1 MRLRSAIF
9 DMDGTLLDSM
19 HIWNDI
25 GPNTLRSLGIE
36 PEPDLH
42 QRLKTMTNRDG
53 AQYCKDRYHM
63 TQSVDEII
71 AMTEAQVEDFY
82 THRVQPKA
90 GAEQFLSLLKLEG
103 ASMYV
108 ATNTDRR
115 LAEMGLR
122 HAGIDGYF
130 QGLLTCAEAGA
141 GKAESPIIYQKAMRR
156 MRSSLR
162 DTVVF
167 EDAVHAI
174 RTAKAAG
181 FRVCAIYDPSAE
193 DEQSEIQA
201 LADVYIRSFEE
212 LFEANSLL

>member
-1 MRLRSAIF
+1 
-9 DMDGTLLDSM
+9 
-19 HIWNDI
+19 
-25 GPNTLRSLGIE
+25 
-36 PEPDLH
+36 
-42 QRLKTMTNRDG
+42 
-53 AQYCKDRYHM
+53 M
-63 TQSVDEII
+63 TQTVDEII

-103 ASMYV
+103 VSMYV

-156 MRSSLR
+156 MQSSLR

-212 LFEANSLL
+212 LFEAKSLL